1 MERFSR
7 LGRQFRMTIPT
18 DGGSDIHRQDTTGNA
33 DQKLDASGPE
43 YGNRQYVLYS
53 RRNQAKGKEKI
64 GVDIN
69 ADSVEL
75 PTVAGRR
82 KTTDLGPKLVGDN
95 KEAEERL
102 PITQVDIP
110 SDSPDITIH
119 HDGSGFSGINSNIL
133 SEESRA
139 DVS

>member
-43 YGNRQYVLYS
+43 Y
-53 RRNQAKGKEKI
+53 
-64 GVDIN
+64 
-69 ADSVEL
+69 
-75 PTVAGRR
+75 GRR

-139 DVS
+139 DVRDVDGSLKKHLAPKN